1 MSNISATL
9 ESIFTA
15 DYKKIFIPS
24 FQRPYSWGKSEI
36 TDYQS
41 DLEKIIDSDDY
52 DHFFGLLVFVQKVS
66 PDGQTLKGQKDVI
79 DGQQRLTTTMITLSI
94 IRDLIEDHLD
104 NYGSQFPRSEKQ
116 QFINTSSTILNVI
129 LPNGEFRLISENE
142 SLFENEF
149 LEFIQKAAYDYP
161 PGSLART
168 LYDTQIVGEKN
179 SYECKEQHLL
189 NHKNNK
195 NKTRYK
201 TSYKNFKLMHEFF
214 DAKLKKLPS
223 PIKKLHYLKRATDSI
238 LSQFRVIPFTVD
250 SYDMAFEYFEVLND
264 RGLDVSALDLI
275 KNNCLKTPGINNQE
289 RQEIFNIWSDIF
301 SNKLDH
307 TYNLL
312 QFVRYAYMSQHG
324 HITSKEVYS
333 KYQSELVKYSDF
345 MKMKSFLENNLSVS
359 ADSFRNIKKPES
371 SSFQKDSRIFN
382 AINLLNSTKTVQ
394 WHSIVLRVLDYYL
407 PNQQNV
413 STQLCD
419 KILVL
424 MEELFNITFTINLVD
439 KVANVLEK
447 RFPEIAMSID
457 ISDPNEFENTLE
469 DATIAIKN
477 LSITED
483 LRISLIE
490 DKTILNHNTFLKKND
505 LATMVIFAI
514 QYKERSTKG
523 INLSITSLE
532 HTLPQNFDTNKWP
545 MMTGKSQ
552 LECDMAIYSIG
563 NMMLT
568 DASNNAKIGNKTFN
582 DKKDLY
588 QRNLIYD
595 PLADNANLNYQNVT
609 DWTPDI
615 IELRSKS
622 IAAKLKRLYP

>member
-15 DYKKIFIPS
+15 DYRKIYIPS

-52 DHFFGLLVFVQKVS
+52 DHFFGLLVFVQKVNEN
-66 PDGQTLKGQKDVI
+66 GQPLKGQKDVI
-79 DGQQRLTTTMITLSI
+79 DGQQRLTTTIITLSI
-94 IRDLIEDHLD
+94 IKDLIDDHLD
-104 NYGSQFPRSEKQ
+104 NYSSQFSRSEKQ
-116 QFINTSSTILNVI
+116 QFINTASTILNV
-129 LPNGEFRLISENE
+129 LQTNGEFRLISENE

-149 LEFIQKAAYDYP
+149 LQFIQTSAYDYP
-161 PGSLART
+161 TGTLART
-168 LYDTQIVGEKN
+168 LYEEQITGEKN

-189 NHKNNK
+189 RYKNNK
-195 NKTRYK
+195 NRTRYK
-201 TSYKNFKLMHEFF
+201 TSYKNFKLMHDFF
-214 DAKLKKLPS
+214 NKKLQLLPS
-223 PIKKLHYLKRATDSI
+223 PIKKLNYLKRAAESI
-238 LSQFRVIPFTVD
+238 LHQFRVIPFTVE

-289 RQEIFNIWSDIF
+289 RQEIFNIWSEIF

-324 HITSKEVYS
+324 HITSKQVYS
-333 KYQSELVKYSDF
+333 KYQTELIKYSDF
-345 MKMKSFLENNLSVS
+345 TKMKSFLENNLSVS

-371 SSFQKDSRIFN
+371 GSFQKDSRIYN

-394 WHSIVLRVLDYYL
+394 WHSIVIRILDYYL
-407 PNQQNV
+407 PNQQTV
-413 STQLCD
+413 STLLCD

-439 KVANVLEK
+439 KLANVLEK
-447 RFPEIAMSID
+447 KFPEIAKSID
-457 ISDPNEFENTLE
+457 ISDSNNFEVSL
-469 DATIAIKN
+469 DGAILAVKN

-483 LRISLIE
+483 LRISLIG

-514 QYKERSTKG
+514 QYKEKSTKG

-532 HTLPQNFDTNKWP
+532 HTIPQNFDTTKWP
-545 MMTGKSQ
+545 VMTGKSEE
-552 LECDMAIYSIG
+552 ECNMAIYSIG

-568 DASNNAKIGNKTFN
+568 DASNNAKFGNKTFS

-588 QRNLIYD
+588 RAKLIYD
-595 PLADNANLNYQNVT
+595 PLSDKANLYYQNIT
-609 DWTPDI
+609 DWTPDLVD
-615 IELRSKS
+615 LRSKALVS
-622 IAAKLKRLYP
+622 KLKSLYS